1 MEANDQL
8 CYLDASR
15 VNGPTGQL
23 DSVDL
28 LAHDDEPL
36 GSLDGVLIDPTERRL
51 RYFVVEKP
59 GWFRRRRYLVPA
71 EEGATVER
79 SRNALR
85 LKVAKNELSTY
96 EEFDTES
103 VREFSDED
111 LVTAMFA
118 QRKSA

>member
-1 MEANDQL
+1 MDANDQL

-36 GSLDGVLIDPTERRL
+36 GSLNGVLIDPTERRL

-71 EEGATVER
+71 DEPATVER

-85 LKVAKNELSTY
+85 LKVGKDELSSF
-96 EEFDTES
+96 EEFDTAS
-103 VREFSDED
+103 VREFSDDD
-111 LVTAMFA
+111 LITAMFA
-118 QRKSA
+118 ERKTA